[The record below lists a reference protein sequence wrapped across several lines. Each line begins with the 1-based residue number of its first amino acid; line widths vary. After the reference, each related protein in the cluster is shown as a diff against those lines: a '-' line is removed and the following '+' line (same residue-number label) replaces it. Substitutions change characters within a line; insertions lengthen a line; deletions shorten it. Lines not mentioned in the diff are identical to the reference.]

1 MRGKKGGSPSGA
13 LGPTHL
19 RIAGRRR
26 YLKMLA
32 QVALAGAQKQQTHLE
47 ACADVEA
54 RGGRP
59 RLQWHLPV
67 RRKWAHW
74 EPRWPP
80 LWSGVSHHLRGSPL
94 LACAMAEESCLSPAC
109 FHRPQRFL
117 SDWMFNLAESLWEIK
132 SFHVVPELK
141 RARGL
146 GGLAGLLGQGR
157 SRAQLLLV
165 PSSDSA
171 RRVDGMCQRE
181 GDTRLLPFFS
191 PAEGCAWG
199 PWDGNC
205 VARVSPELTRV
216 YPSLVIPQEISWGK
230 ALVCSFLSF

>member
-1 MRGKKGGSPSGA
+1 MAEGRSGECEASSEYTSGRQRTGKDERGLGTGRHGVHTRLVRTHEVRGKKGGSPSGA

-19 RIAGRRR
+19 RIAGRRQ
-26 YLKMLA
+26 YLKILA
-32 QVALAGAQKQQTHLE
+32 RVALAGAQKQKTHLE

-59 RLQWHLPV
+59 RLQRHLPV
-67 RRKWAHW
+67 RRNWAHW

-80 LWSGVSHHLRGSPL
+80 VWAGVGHHLRGSPL

-117 SDWMFNLAESLWEIK
+117 SDWMLHLAESLWEIK
-132 SFHVVPELK
+132 SFHVVSELK

-157 SRAQLLLV
+157 S
-165 PSSDSA
+165 
-171 RRVDGMCQRE
+171 
-181 GDTRLLPFFS
+181 
-191 PAEGCAWG
+191 
-199 PWDGNC
+199 
-205 VARVSPELTRV
+205 
-216 YPSLVIPQEISWGK
+216 
-230 ALVCSFLSF
+230 